1 MPVYALGAY
10 TPDLPEIGQFW
21 IAPTAVALG
30 RVVMK
35 AEASLWYGVTLRAD
49 NDRIVI
55 GARSNIQDGTVAHA
69 DPGRPVLIG
78 DDVTVGHKV
87 ILHGC
92 TVGDNSL
99 IGMGSTLLNGVVVG
113 RNCLV
118 GANSLLTENKVFP
131 DNSLIV
137 GSPARVVRTLT
148 DDQIAG
154 NMASAAH
161 YVANWRRHAAELAL
175 IAE

>member
-10 TPDLPEIGQFW
+10 APNLPKIGQFW

-30 RVVMK
+30 RVMMK
-35 AEASLWYGVTLRAD
+35 ADASLWYGVVVRGDTEQ
-49 NDRIVI
+49 IVI
-55 GARSNIQDGTVAHA
+55 GERSNIQDGSVIHA
-69 DPGRPVLIG
+69 DPGRPVLVG

-148 DDQIAG
+148 DEQVAA
-154 NMASAAH
+154 NAASAAH
-161 YVANWRRHAAELAL
+161 YVANWRRHAAELR
-175 IAE
+175 EV

>member
-21 IAPTAVALG
+21 IAPTALALG

-35 AEASLWYGVTLRAD
+35 ADASLWYGVVLRGD
-49 NDRIVI
+49 NDPIVI
-55 GARSNIQDGTVAHA
+55 GERSNIQDNSVIHTDHGT
-69 DPGRPVLIG
+69 PVLIG
-78 DDVTVGHKV
+78 ADVTVGHKV
-87 ILHGC
+87 ILHSC

-99 IGMGSTLLNGVVVG
+99 IGMGSTLLSGAVVG

-148 DDQIAG
+148 DEQVAA
-154 NMASAAH
+154 NTASAAR

-175 IAE
+175 VSE

>member
-1 MPVYALGAY
+1 MPVYALGANS
-10 TPDLPEIGQFW
+10 PDLPPIGQFW

-30 RVVMK
+30 RVVLK
-35 AEASLWYGVTLRAD
+35 ADASLWYGVVLRGD
-49 NDRIVI
+49 NDPIVI
-55 GARSNIQDGTVAHA
+55 GARSNIQDGSVAHT
-69 DPGRPVLIG
+69 DPGQPVLIG
-78 DDVTVGHKV
+78 DDVTVGHRV

-92 TVGDNSL
+92 MVGDNSL

-137 GSPARVVRTLT
+137 GAPARVVRTLT
-148 DDQIAG
+148 DEQVAA
-154 NMASAAH
+154 NTASAAR
-161 YVANWRRHAAELAL
+161 YVANWRRHAAQLSEV
-175 IAE
+175 

>member
-1 MPVYALGAY
+1 MPVYALGAH
-10 TPDLPEIGQFW
+10 TPDLPPAGHFW
-21 IAPTAVALG
+21 IAPTAVAIG
-30 RVVMK
+30 RVILK
-35 AEASLWYGVTLRAD
+35 PDASLWYGAILRGD
-49 NDRIVI
+49 NDPIII
-55 GARSNIQDGTVAHA
+55 GARSNIQDGSVAHS
-69 DPGRPVLIG
+69 DSGLPVTIG
-78 DDVTVGHKV
+78 DDVTVGHRV
-87 ILHGC
+87 ILHSC

-148 DDQIAG
+148 EAQVQGIAI
-154 NMASAAH
+154 SAAH
-161 YVANWRRHAAELAL
+161 YVANWRRHAAELSEL
-175 IAE
+175 

>member
-10 TPDLPEIGQFW
+10 TPDLPEIGRFW

-30 RVVMK
+30 RVILK
-35 AEASLWYGVTLRAD
+35 ADASLWYGVVLRAD
-49 NDRIVI
+49 NDLITV
-55 GARSNIQDGTVAHA
+55 GARSNIQDNSVIHA
-69 DPGRPVLIG
+69 DPGQPVTVG

-99 IGMGSTLLNGVVVG
+99 IGMGSTLLNGAVIG

-118 GANSLLTENKVFP
+118 GANSLVTEGKAFP

-137 GSPARVVRTLT
+137 GSPARVARTLT
-148 DDQIAG
+148 DEQIAG
-154 NMASAAH
+154 IKASAAG
-161 YVANWRRHAAELAL
+161 YVANWRRHAAELSEL
-175 IAE
+175 

>member
-1 MPVYALGAY
+1 MPVYALGADA
-10 TPDLPEIGQFW
+10 PDLPPVGRFW

-30 RVVMK
+30 RVSMG
-35 AEASLWYGVTLRAD
+35 EDASLWYGVVLRGD
-49 NDRIVI
+49 NDPIVI
-55 GARSNIQDGTVAHA
+55 GARSNIQDNSVIHA
-69 DPGRPVLIG
+69 DPGRPVTIG

-137 GSPARVVRTLT
+137 GSPARVARTLT
-148 DDQIAG
+148 DEQVQSIT
-154 NMASAAH
+154 ASAAH
-161 YVANWRRHAAELAL
+161 YVANWRRHAAQLTEV
-175 IAE
+175 

>member
-1 MPVYALGAY
+1 MPVYALGAH
-10 TPDLPEIGQFW
+10 TPELPKIGQFW

-35 AEASLWYGVTLRAD
+35 ADASLWYGVVLRGD
-49 NDRIVI
+49 NDPIVI
-55 GARSNIQDGTVAHA
+55 GARSNIQDGCVAHT
-69 DPGRPVLIG
+69 DPGQPVLIG
-78 DDVTVGHKV
+78 DDVTVGHGV

-148 DDQIAG
+148 EDQIAA
-154 NMASAAH
+154 NTASAAR
-161 YVANWRRHAAELAL
+161 YVANWRRHSAELR
-175 IAE
+175 EV